1 MSEEKNLL
9 EEAIGLLRMVY
20 MAVSGCDETEPHRAY
35 DQLRLDVLPSIV
47 EWEERARSVF
57 FKEESEAPQSTR
69 PTPELPE
76 GYRVELEHNDLF
88 LCCGNDVIARLH
100 QDDGRLKLVG
110 TLLGGSL
117 HQTHFDALAAFL
129 QGAR

>member
-47 EWEERARSVF
+47 EWEQRARSVF

-69 PTPELPE
+69 PAPELPDEYHEMKSERIAGDPCHELWFKSTLICYLDVE
-76 GYRVELEHNDLF
+76 GNLRTNKIVYAEHLP
-88 LCCGNDVIARLH
+88 
-100 QDDGRLKLVG
+100 
-110 TLLGGSL
+110 
-117 HQTHFDALAAFL
+117 ALAAFL
-129 QGAR
+129 KGAR

>member
-57 FKEESEAPQSTR
+57 FKEESKAPQSTR
-69 PTPELPE
+69 PAPELPE
-76 GYRVELEHNDLF
+76 GYREDEEGNLWFGKFCLAVVDKRGRLMTSVLEHEF
-88 LCCGNDVIARLH
+88 PV
-100 QDDGRLKLVG
+100 
-110 TLLGGSL
+110 
-117 HQTHFDALAAFL
+117 LAIWL
-129 QGAR
+129 QRRSK